1 MPIAGKE
8 FKQNGSIG
16 NGYRRRAGLTSPAAD
31 SKVPFMPPRLMSA
44 VGLGLIVGF
53 CFLLSRDRGRINR
66 PLVFWGLALQF
77 VFGVLILKTYPE
89 QIFSGAQAFFNGI
102 YSFADKGTGF
112 LFGSLAERKDFV
124 ILRMGSVIIF
134 VSSLMAVLNLLRII
148 PAIMYA
154 LARLMQWTMRTS
166 GAETLAAAMFVLM
179 GIEAVTGLKTVIGR
193 MTRSE
198 LFSVMT
204 CFMSTIAGSVM
215 AVYVGVFGANAAYI
229 MAASIMSA
237 PAALALSK
245 IMVPEDGTPE
255 TAGRVEWSLLVPK
268 DRGIVEAAAN
278 GAVDG
283 LKLAATIAA
292 ILLAF
297 VSMIHM
303 LDALLGLFGT
313 SFGTVGGY
321 VFAPVAY
328 ILGIPWEDCLK
339 AGNLLALKTVFNEWL
354 AYSSMK
360 GMIAANELSPRAV
373 MILTYALC
381 SFANFGSLAILI
393 GGISALAPD
402 RKEEVI
408 SMGLRALLTGLL
420 AGFMTAAVAGVLNES

>member
-1 MPIAGKE
+1 M
-8 FKQNGSIG
+8 
-16 NGYRRRAGLTSPAAD
+16 TSCRDDFMVA
-31 SKVPFMPPRLMSA
+31 VMPPRLMSVIGVGA
-44 VGLGLIVGF
+44 IVGL
-53 CFLLSRDRGRINR
+53 CFILSRDRGRINWN
-66 PLVFWGLALQF
+66 LVLWGLGLQF
-77 VFGVLILKTYPE
+77 LFGVLILKTYPE
-89 QIFSGAQAFFNGI
+89 QIFSAAQAFFNGV
-102 YSFADKGTGF
+102 YSFADKGAGF

-124 ILRMGSVIIF
+124 ILSMGSVIIF

-148 PAIMYA
+148 PAIMYG
-154 LARLMQWTMRTS
+154 LARLMQRTMKTS

-179 GIEAVTGLKTVIGR
+179 GIEAVTGLKNVIGR

-204 CFMSTIAGSVM
+204 CFMATIAGSVM

-245 IMVPEDGTPE
+245 VMVPEEVTPE
-255 TAGRVEWSLLVPK
+255 TAGRVDWNLLIPK
-268 DRGIVEAAAN
+268 EHGIVEAAAN

-283 LKLAATIAA
+283 LRLAATIAA

-313 SFGTVGGY
+313 SFGALGGY

-328 ILGIPWEDCLK
+328 LLGIPWEDCLK

-354 AYSSMK
+354 VYSSMK
-360 GMIAANELSPRAV
+360 GMIAAHELSPRAV

-402 RKEEVI
+402 RREEVI

-420 AGFMTAAVAGVLNES
+420 AGFMTAAVAGALNES

>member
-1 MPIAGKE
+1 MVA
-8 FKQNGSIG
+8 
-16 NGYRRRAGLTSPAAD
+16 
-31 SKVPFMPPRLMSA
+31 FMPPRLMSVIG
-44 VGLGLIVGF
+44 VGAILGL
-53 CFLLSRDRGRINR
+53 CFILSRDRGKISWN
-66 PLVFWGLALQF
+66 LVLWGVALQ
-77 VFGVLILKTYPE
+77 VLFGVLILKTYPE
-89 QIFSGAQAFFNGI
+89 QIFFGAQAFFNGI

-124 ILRMGSVIIF
+124 ILTMGSVIIF

-148 PAIMYA
+148 PAIMYG

-179 GIEAVTGLKTVIGR
+179 GIEAVTGLKNVIGR

-204 CFMSTIAGSVM
+204 CFMATIAGSVM

-229 MAASIMSA
+229 MAASIMNA

-245 IMVPEDGTPE
+245 MMVPEDVTPE
-255 TAGRVEWSLLVPK
+255 TAGRVDWNLLIPK
-268 DRGIVEAAAN
+268 EHGILEAAAN

-283 LKLAATIAA
+283 LRLAATIAA

-297 VSMIHM
+297 VSMIYM

-313 SFGTVGGY
+313 SFGTLGGY
-321 VFAPVAY
+321 AFAPVAY
-328 ILGIPWEDCLK
+328 LLGIPWEDCIK

-360 GMIAANELSPRAV
+360 GMIAAHELSPRAV

-393 GGISALAPD
+393 GGVSALAPD
-402 RKEEVI
+402 RREEVI
-408 SMGLRALLTGLL
+408 SMGLRALVTGLL
-420 AGFMTAAVAGVLNES
+420 AGFMTAAIAGVLNES

>member
-1 MPIAGKE
+1 MV
-8 FKQNGSIG
+8 
-16 NGYRRRAGLTSPAAD
+16 D
-31 SKVPFMPPRLMSA
+31 FMPPRLMSVIG
-44 VGLGLIVGF
+44 VGAILGL
-53 CFLLSRDRGRINR
+53 CFILSRDRGKISWN
-66 PLVFWGLALQF
+66 LVLWGVALQ
-77 VFGVLILKTYPE
+77 VLFGVLILKTYPE
-89 QIFSGAQAFFNGI
+89 QIFLGAQAFFNGI

-124 ILRMGSVIIF
+124 ILTMGSVIIF

-148 PAIMYA
+148 PAIMYG

-179 GIEAVTGLKTVIGR
+179 GIEAVTGLKNVIGR

-204 CFMSTIAGSVM
+204 CFMATIAGSVM

-229 MAASIMSA
+229 MAASIMNA

-245 IMVPEDGTPE
+245 IMVPEEVTPE
-255 TAGRVEWSLLVPK
+255 TAGRVEWSLLIPK
-268 DRGIVEAAAN
+268 DHGIVEAAAN

-283 LKLAATIAA
+283 LRLAATIAA

-313 SFGTVGGY
+313 SFGILGGY
-321 VFAPVAY
+321 AFAPVAY
-328 ILGIPWEDCLK
+328 LLGIPWEDCLK

-360 GMIAANELSPRAV
+360 GMVAAHELSPRAV

-393 GGISALAPD
+393 GGVSALAPD
-402 RKEEVI
+402 RREEVI

-420 AGFMTAAVAGVLNES
+420 AGFMTAAIAGVLNES

>member
-1 MPIAGKE
+1 MSVIGIA
-8 FKQNGSIG
+8 
-16 NGYRRRAGLTSPAAD
+16 
-31 SKVPFMPPRLMSA
+31 V
-44 VGLGLIVGF
+44 IVGS
-53 CFLLSRDRGRINR
+53 CFLLSCDRARVNR
-66 PLVFWGLALQF
+66 TLVLWGLALQF
-77 VFGVLILKTYPE
+77 FFGVLILKTYPE
-89 QIFSGAQAFFNGI
+89 QIFFGAQALFQGI
-102 YSFADKGTGF
+102 YSFADKGSGF
-112 LFGSLAERKDFV
+112 LFGSLAGHKDFV
-124 ILRMGSVIIF
+124 ILSMGSVIIF

-148 PAIMYA
+148 PAIMYG
-154 LARLMQWTMRTS
+154 LARLMQRTMGTS

-193 MTRSE
+193 MTKSE

-204 CFMSTIAGSVM
+204 CFMATIAGSVM

-229 MAASIMSA
+229 MAAGIMNA

-245 IMVPEDGTPE
+245 IMIPEEATPE
-255 TAGRVEWSLLVPK
+255 TAGRVDWSLLTPK

-278 GAVDG
+278 GAIDG
-283 LKLAATIAA
+283 LRLAATIAA

-297 VSMIHM
+297 VSMVHM
-303 LDALLGLFGT
+303 LDAALGLFGT
-313 SFGTVGGY
+313 SFGTIGGY
-321 VFAPVAY
+321 IFAPVAY
-328 ILGIPWEDCLK
+328 ILGVPWEDCLK

-354 AYSSMK
+354 AYSAMK
-360 GMIAANELSPRAV
+360 GMVAANELSPRSV